1 MPWLELAIFVPL
13 LGALWTMLAPTVE
26 EAQRRTLIASAVALG
41 CAAGAWLDFD
51 WIGAESDHDRWSLA
65 AWALGFEPFAID
77 RISAPLFPIAALV
90 YFVTALATL
99 RTKARRFSFP
109 WTLASEAV
117 VLATLS
123 CRDPWT
129 LIPLLAIGVLPP
141 LAELRARGKPTRVF
155 AAHMS
160 LFVALLLAGG
170 WMAYGP
176 SATDAPSFVGVLL
189 LLAAVLVRSGV
200 CPAHCW
206 LTDLFEHAAFG
217 SALLFVTPM
226 IGVYAAVRL
235 VLPIA
240 PAWAL
245 QSMALLSLVTAVYA
259 AGMALVQREA
269 RRFFCYV
276 FLSHASL
283 VLVGLELATP
293 IGLTGALC
301 LWISVGLA
309 LTGFG
314 LTLRSIESRIGRVSL
329 AEYHGL
335 YEHAP
340 MLGTFFLL
348 TGLAS
353 IGFPGTIGFVGG
365 ELLVEGV
372 VDVYPWV
379 GLAVVAA
386 AALNGIA
393 VLQAYF
399 RIFTGKRYL
408 ASISLGSRWQER
420 VGVLALA
427 ALIIGGGLVPQPGLT
442 SRRLA
447 ATQIINSRRSV
458 AQAADIETSG
468 RESAPWFADEHVGPA
483 DVASAESPT
492 TTSAV
497 IADDSPAAVEALQLS
512 EPNPHSRR

>member
-1 MPWLELAIFVPL
+1 MTELHLPWLEVAICVPL
-13 LGALWTMLAPTVE
+13 LGALWTMLAPNAE
-26 EAQRRTLIASAVALG
+26 ESQRRTLVASALTFA
-41 CAAGAWLDFD
+41 CAVGAWLDFD
-51 WIGAESDHDRWSLA
+51 WIGAEQDHDRWSLA
-65 AWALGFEPFAID
+65 AWIFGFEPFAID
-77 RISAPLFPIAALV
+77 RISAPLFPMTALV

-99 RTKARRFSFP
+99 RTKVRRFSFV
-109 WTLASEAV
+109 WTLASEAI

-141 LAELRARGKPTRVF
+141 LAELRERGKPTRVF
-155 AAHMS
+155 VVHMG
-160 LFVALLLAGG
+160 LFVALLFAGG
-170 WMAYGP
+170 GMAYGR
-176 SATDAPSFVGVLL
+176 AGNDAPSIVGILF

-245 QSMALLSLVTAVYA
+245 QSMALLSLATAVYA

-340 MLGTFFLL
+340 MLGAFFLL

-379 GLAVVAA
+379 GFAVVAA

-399 RIFTGKRYL
+399 RIFTGRRYL
-408 ASISLGSRWQER
+408 ASVSLSCRWQER
-420 VGVLALA
+420 AGVLTLA
-427 ALIIGGGLVPQPGLT
+427 TLIVGGGLVPQPGLT

-458 AQAADIETSG
+458 AQAADAESG
-468 RESAPWFADEHVGPA
+468 GGKSTPWFAGERDEPT
-483 DVASAESPT
+483 DVAQRELVP
-492 TTSAV
+492 
-497 IADDSPAAVEALQLS
+497 
-512 EPNPHSRR
+512 